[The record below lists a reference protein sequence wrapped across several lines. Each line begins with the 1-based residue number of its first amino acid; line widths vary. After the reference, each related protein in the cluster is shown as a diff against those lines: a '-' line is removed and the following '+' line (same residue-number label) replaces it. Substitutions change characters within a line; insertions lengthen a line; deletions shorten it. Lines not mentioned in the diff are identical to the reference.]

1 MDVADALGVFM
12 LMRAILPQECLQV
25 LIDNSVGAITILDGH
40 TPHGQTLRL
49 KELQPEAS
57 AEVQQITDTRSEA
70 NAGRLAND
78 SRTD

>member
-25 LIDNSVGAITILDGH
+25 VIDNSIKAIDILDGH
-40 TPHGQTLRL
+40 ALHGQTLRL
-49 KELQPEAS
+49 KELPPEAS
-57 AEVQQITDTRSEA
+57 AEVQQITDTGSEP